1 MNNNNNLAID
11 LRYAEKKNT
20 GLTRFSKN
28 IFLNLLNEEHF
39 KSKKFL
45 IILPPKSS
53 SYHIKE
59 FSKLKGSNR
68 VIIYWDDN
76 RKWRWKLGLYFLD
89 IKLFLLLK
97 KMNIGIYISPFMDPP
112 IMPGIKIIS
121 TIHDITFLK
130 VDNYFNKLKNLKR
143 LFGDIRILI
152 TILISKY
159 IITVSKSTK
168 EDLINRYEYLPYFF
182 KKKLLNA
189 LIIPNGITK
198 LSFRKKIS
206 LPKKFPEKYFLYV
219 GDRRPHKNIEYL
231 IDLIC
236 CIRKELKEDIY
247 LVIAGS
253 KSYKNAYL
261 EEKVLNNK
269 GFIHEF
275 VDPKD
280 YELSYLYKNCKA
292 FFLLS
297 KSEGFGIPIIEA
309 AVFKRKII
317 ANNIPSLIEI
327 APINSLFIDCQ
338 NTNEDK
344 KKVLYYLRNNNHPD
358 EKEILKKWKWENS
371 SKLLCDFILKIC

>member
-1 MNNNNNLAID
+1 MNNNINLAID

-28 IFLNLLNEEHF
+28 IFLNLLNADSL

-45 IILPPKSS
+45 LILPPKSS
-53 SYHIKE
+53 SSHIRE
-59 FSKLKGSNR
+59 FTKLKGLNR
-68 VIIYWDDN
+68 VIVHWDHN

-89 IKLFLLLK
+89 IKLYLLLR

-130 VDNYFNKLKNLKR
+130 IDNYFTKFENLKK
-143 LFGDIRILI
+143 LIGDLRIFI
-152 TILISKY
+152 TVLISKY
-159 IITVSKSTK
+159 LITVSKSTK
-168 EDLINRYEYLPYFF
+168 EDLINRYKYLPHNLQ
-182 KKKLLNA
+182 KKISNA

-198 LSFRKKIS
+198 LSFKKKIS

-231 IDLIC
+231 INLING
-236 CIRKELKEDIY
+236 IRAELKEDIY

-253 KSYKNAYL
+253 KSYKNGYL
-261 EEKVLNNK
+261 DKKIINNK
-269 GFIHEF
+269 VFIHEF
-275 VDPKD
+275 IDPKD
-280 YELSYLYKNCKA
+280 YELSYLYKNCRA

-309 AVFKRKII
+309 GVYQKKII
-317 ANNIPSLIEI
+317 ANNISSLRETAPS
-327 APINSLFIDCQ
+327 NSLFIKCQ
-338 NTNEDK
+338 NINEDK
-344 KKVLYYLRNNNHPD
+344 KKVIYYLRNNKNPSA
-358 EKEILKKWKWENS
+358 KEVLKKWKWQNS
-371 SKLLCDFILKIC
+371 SKILCDFIQKIC